1 MNLLFISKISL
12 FSSEISFIPPLI
24 DDMFQV
30 RKINYNQRYFQ
41 TLANTTE
48 NSVKIGLETISYRA
62 SQLWNLF
69 LTEIKDVLSLS
80 KFKEKIN
87 S

>member
-12 FSSEISFIPPLI
+12 FSSEISLIPPLI